1 MDLRHVRL
9 YSLQPQGQ
17 QSDCHCSDNFGRSI
31 TTKQVT
37 RRAEVSYKLIDVKGA
52 AGSGCLTLPKYVV
65 LEPIYEMTYNKHI
78 YCKLSI

>member
-1 MDLRHVRL
+1 MSDYI

-37 RRAEVSYKLIDVKGA
+37 RRAEVSYKLIDVKVLQVQA
-52 AGSGCLTLPKYVV
+52 ASLYQNMLY
-65 LEPIYEMTYNKHI
+65 LNQYMNDIQ
-78 YCKLSI
+78 